1 MVVLPQGF
9 IIQTNEKVEFCF
21 FFVGALM
28 VTTLRFWLTGRYSRV
43 LLRCKANIA
52 VRDIDIKRYFR

>member
-1 MVVLPQGF
+1 
-9 IIQTNEKVEFCF
+9 
-21 FFVGALM
+21 M